1 MRIITG
7 IYKGRRIIA
16 PNTWTV
22 RPTTDY
28 ARSGLFNIIANNF
41 DFESISVLDLF
52 SGTGAISLEFASRG
66 CTNITS
72 VDLDA
77 NSVSFQEEFTKK
89 INAPIKIVMSDTFRF
104 LENTT
109 DSYDFIFAGPPY
121 TLPNIPELADAV
133 LGNARRNN
141 KGWLVIEHNKD
152 ISFEDTAHFLQMRNY
167 GSTLF
172 SIFVN

>member
-16 PNTWTV
+16 PDTWTV

-52 SGTGAISLEFASRG
+52 SGTGAIGLEFASRG

-72 VDLDA
+72 VDVHA
-77 NSVSFQEEFTKK
+77 NAVGFQEEFTKK
-89 INAPIKIVMSDTFRF
+89 INAPIKVVMSDTFRF
-104 LENTT
+104 LKNTT

-121 TLPNIPELADAV
+121 ALPNIPELTDAV
-133 LGNARRNN
+133 FSNARLN
-141 KGWLVIEHNKD
+141 KNGWFVIEHNKD
-152 ISFEDTAHFLQMRNY
+152 VSFEDTTHFLQMRNF
-167 GSTLF
+167 GSSLF